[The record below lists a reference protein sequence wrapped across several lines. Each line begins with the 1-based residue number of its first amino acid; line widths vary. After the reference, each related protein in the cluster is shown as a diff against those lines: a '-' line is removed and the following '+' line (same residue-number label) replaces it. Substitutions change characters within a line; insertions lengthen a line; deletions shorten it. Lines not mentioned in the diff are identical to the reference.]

1 MAMGSTGTVN
11 ITPEMLRNALSVIA
25 DYQTKTNNLRTQLD
39 DTVTALIPGNFS
51 GSAADGFKD
60 FYTNKIDPI
69 VDEGLTGIITALHDI
84 VEGTLEA
91 IPDTDGLDDQL
102 GEGNKSV

>member
-1 MAMGSTGTVN
+1 M
-11 ITPEMLRNALSVIA
+11 A
-25 DYQTKTNNLRTQLD
+25 DYQAKTNNLRTQLD
-39 DTVTALIPGNFS
+39 DTITTLIPGNFS